1 MRTSRIVIAVII
13 GLIGLA
19 WIGQGSGLIAGSAM
33 SGSLFW
39 LVVGVVLVVVA
50 AGIVIR
56 ETRLAPRG

>member
-1 MRTSRIVIAVII
+1 MRTSRIIIAVIL